1 MLKLMKYEFKKQNT
15 SKWIIL
21 GVGVLLEIIFLLGVV
36 LSKENMM
43 GFGLGF
49 LMVLSFIAVFYV
61 SIESIITFSNDLN
74 RKQSYILYMTPHSSF
89 TILGAKLL
97 TAFVTVFVT
106 GFAFFGIFL
115 ADGAIV
121 VAKFDL
127 LKD

>member
-74 RKQSYILYMTPHSSF
+74 RKQSYMLYMTPHSSF

-97 TAFVTVFVT
+97 TAFVTVCVT
-106 GFAFFGIFL
+106 GFAFFGIF
-115 ADGAIV
+115 
-121 VAKFDL
+121 
-127 LKD
+127 